1 MNNVKLPV
9 GISDFHKLRQN
20 EYYYVDK
27 TNLIKE
33 LLESRIAEVTLIT
46 RPRRFGKTI
55 GMSMLA
61 YFFDI
66 RKDSRKLFE
75 DLKISRD
82 IELCQKWMN
91 QYPTL
96 FISFKDVDGLNFQSA
111 MKMLRN
117 QISWICNE
125 HDYLSDSDKVNENDK
140 KIFLKLQD
148 ISEEN
153 LSEDLIKIS
162 VATIIRMMNAHY
174 GKPVILLLD
183 EYDVPLA
190 KASSNG
196 YYKEMLDVM
205 KTMMSTSLKD
215 NSHLQFAVVTGCLK
229 IAKESI
235 FTGTNNFISD
245 TIIATHL
252 NEYFGFTDQEV
263 KDILKDIGLQEHFK
277 EIKEWYDGYNFGKI
291 DVYCPWDVMNY
302 VRDLRIDP
310 DMKPASYWKN
320 TSDNAIIRSFIDYA
334 GSSITRKL
342 EILMSGGYITQ
353 KIEENLTYDY
363 LHASEDNLWS
373 ILYLTGY
380 LTQVREQ
387 DIGEK
392 IPEGLA
398 ALAIPNAEIQEIF
411 ETTVQTWFSDSA
423 RSWNRHALFTAVW
436 DGDSEAMTR
445 EMNTLLRMT
454 ISYHDYREDFYHA
467 FLAGIFAGAGYMV
480 ESNREHGEG
489 RSDVVVIDP
498 HNGRVAVFEAKYSRT
513 LERIEPDC
521 TEALAQIDDRMYA
534 KEFEDNYDQ
543 VLCYGISFFRKRCY
557 VKKK

>member
-82 IELCQKWMN
+82 IELCQKWMH

-277 EIKEWYDGYNFGKI
+277 EIKEWYDGYRFGNTDIYNPWSVLKYFNN
-291 DVYCPWDVMNY
+291 YCEAEP
-302 VRDLRIDP
+302 
-310 DMKPASYWKN
+310 YWVQ
-320 TSDNAIIRSFIDYA
+320 TSENSTIREIISGLDNS
-334 GSSITRKL
+334 TC
-342 EILMSGGYITQ
+342 
-353 KIEENLTYDY
+353 ENLRA
-363 LHASEDNLWS
+363 LLNGSAVES
-373 ILYLTGY
+373 IVDTNIIYPKLKEQQTNIFGFLLMTGY
-380 LTQVREQ
+380 LKSIKTTRANGICLCE
-387 DIGEK
+387 
-392 IPEGLA
+392 LS
-398 ALAIPNAEIQEIF
+398 IPNKEIKSVYSQEIVALLADKIDSTAINLLQQYLITKNGPALQNVLKKF
-411 ETTVQTWFSDSA
+411 LLETVSYYDTLKENYYQGLLLGMTG
-423 RSWNRHALFTAVW
+423 LFT
-436 DGDSEAMTR
+436 
-445 EMNTLLRMT
+445 NTYY
-454 ISYHDYREDFYHA
+454 IS
-467 FLAGIFAGAGYMV
+467 
-480 ESNREHGEG
+480 SNRESGEG
-489 RSDVVVIDP
+489 RYDIQLLPKNIDMPGIIIEIKATADSSDA
-498 HNGRVAVFEAKYSRT
+498 GLKKLAA
-513 LERIEPDC
+513 
-521 TEALAQIDDRMYA
+521 EALTQI
-534 KEFEDNYDQ
+534 EDKKYDTELRKQ
-543 VLCYGISFFRKRCY
+543 NIKTIYKYGIAFSG
-557 VKKK
+557 KKVEIITN